1 MENVQ
6 QCYGLHFHSC
16 VGVVGYFLFYMCC
29 LFDVCCHVALVDIC
43 FRVVYFADCI
53 SLQSEKS
60 DIETCRK
67 DTVCY
72 CYLY

>member
-1 MENVQ
+1 M
-6 QCYGLHFHSC
+6 
-16 VGVVGYFLFYMCC
+16 VVDGECTAVLWSAFLFYMCC

-60 DIETCRK
+60 DIETCIK